1 MKNKTKV
8 VIYGIAAAVL
18 TVLGTALRTLG
29 LFNFYDK
36 DVGYFQSGAVVPEIL
51 KWLCIIAPICF
62 LFAGF
67 FASKVNIR
75 SAFDGF
81 FSKIGSALA
90 AVLLLVHAVYLVPYC
105 LSYVEGNVLIPGIFL
120 AFAVLSVLYFVV
132 GVTKKAHMENR
143 AILGFA
149 VIFYATAGLAK
160 SYFDFKTTM
169 NSPDKL
175 LLQVAYMSIMLYML
189 AETGLLIG
197 AKKSGRFTVFS
208 FIAFFFCTV
217 SSVPA
222 LVAYLSRDFYGFLAA
237 PEYAMSQLGV
247 LALAVFAL
255 CRFIDCL
262 CGASD
267 YTEEELEAIK
277 EAKKA
282 ENEKK

>member
-81 FSKIGSALA
+81 FSKIGSAMA

-120 AFAVLSVLYFVV
+120 SFAVLSVLYFVV